1 MSPATM
7 NASIQKQSMIESPRD
22 LPAPRPHLPL
32 RKASAQRLH
41 SRRGAPKPLFVP
53 AQHHQVR
60 GFSPSS
66 VQPAPRLA
74 DVTASTEHAFAGR
87 DARRSAKLPLGV
99 QAMKHGQE
107 TRNRGGR
114 KDWSP
119 ARLDENDGRPPSS
132 PLLPPVPSPKPKS
145 LRNSKSLGGGI
156 KGLRRRLSSTN
167 GHAGA
172 RRDGGAI
179 PPKGTRPMRES
190 SASRPSMTAG
200 DGFRFSFRSAVTS
213 DSSLRPSSSAH
224 TAHSSLNTGNS
235 SQSEFVNVY
244 PDWPDTEDA
253 DGDMTVDDAIGMYEY
268 DHESAKPSM
277 ETTMAR
283 PLSADQAQP
292 VRPASQPGV
301 DLDKPRRPNMAHRRS
316 QSATLLTQ
324 WKTSNPIAPP
334 KSSSNVSQ
342 NVHPLQQPQNHPV
355 AVPRDRYGFKKASQ
369 HITVAQYDSW
379 DVRYSEHLER
389 RRKKWQALMRS
400 YGLSVDDP
408 FRFPPKSDKIKR
420 YVRKG
425 IPSNLRGAAWFWYAG
440 GPGRMAKEPNLYRN
454 LLQQIEHGKLSD
466 NDREHIERDL
476 NRTFPDNVKFKPD
489 ATTTSDILA
498 GAGGGNKR
506 ETTERE
512 QPIVQSLRR
521 VLQAFAVHNPKIGY
535 CQSLNFIAGLLLIF
549 LDQDEEKS
557 FTLLNIVTSTHLP
570 GTHGLNLEGANVDI
584 AVLCACIKD
593 SLPGIWSKIDD
604 QGGNV
609 LATDSAAPPVRLPTI
624 SLATTAWFMSL
635 FVGTLPI
642 ESVLRVWDCL
652 FFEGS
657 KTLFRIAL
665 AIFKA
670 GERQIM
676 AVSDPMEIFQVV
688 QTIPRGMLDINGLME
703 VCFRRRG
710 GFGHVSQELIE
721 RRREEGRH
729 DVRAGIA
736 RVDTGPD
743 KSWRGRL
750 RRGTRL

>member
-1 MSPATM
+1 M
-7 NASIQKQSMIESPRD
+7 NASVPKRSIVESPRD
-22 LPAPRPHLPL
+22 FPAPQPHLPL

-66 VQPAPRLA
+66 VQPPPRVA

-87 DARRSAKLPLGV
+87 DTRRAAKLPLGG
-99 QAMKHGQE
+99 QAMRHGQG
-107 TRNRGGR
+107 TRSRDGR
-114 KDWSP
+114 NEGPTSQP
-119 ARLDENDGRPPSS
+119 DENVGGPPSS
-132 PLLPPVPSPKPKS
+132 PLLPPAPSSRTKNV
-145 LRNSKSLGGGI
+145 RNAKSLGDGI
-156 KGLRRRLSSTN
+156 RGLRRRLSSTN
-167 GHAGA
+167 GNAGF
-172 RRDGGAI
+172 RRDDGAI
-179 PPKGTRPMRES
+179 PSTRPRAVRES
-190 SASRPSMTAG
+190 STSRPSMTAG
-200 DGFRFSFRSAVTS
+200 DAFRFSFRSVVTS
-213 DSSLRPSSSAH
+213 DSSLRPASSAN
-224 TAHSSLNTGNS
+224 TVHSSLNTGNS

-244 PDWPDTEDA
+244 PDWPDTEDG
-253 DGDMTVDDAIGMYEY
+253 DEDMTVDDAIGMYEY

-277 ETTMAR
+277 DTSVAR
-283 PLSADQAQP
+283 SISTDRAHPT
-292 VRPASQPGV
+292 RPASQPGV
-301 DLDKPRRPNMAHRRS
+301 DLDRSRRPNMAHRRS
-316 QSATLLTQ
+316 QSASLLTQ
-324 WKTSNPIAPP
+324 WKTSNPVASSKPP
-334 KSSSNVSQ
+334 TNGPHT
-342 NVHPLQQPQNHPV
+342 VHPSQPPQKPAV

-400 YGLSVDDP
+400 YGLSVEDP

-425 IPSNLRGAAWFWYAG
+425 IPPKLRGAAWFWYAG
-440 GPGRMAKEPNLYRN
+440 GPGRMAKEPNLFRN
-454 LLQQIEHGKLSD
+454 LLQQIEDGQLSD

-489 ATTTSDILA
+489 PPTASIPDDPA
-498 GAGGGNKR
+498 GASRGRKSEMSEN
-506 ETTERE
+506 E

-521 VLQAFAVHNPKIGY
+521 VLQAFALHNPKIGY

-549 LDQDEEKS
+549 LDEDEEKS

-609 LATDSAAPPVRLPTI
+609 LAADPAAPPVRLPTI

-688 QTIPRGMLDINGLME
+688 QTIPRSMLDINALMD

-721 RRREEGRH
+721 RRREEGRN